1 MIARIKQKMF
11 NKAQLKSTGLNKTG
25 LNKTWLNKS
34 WFLQQLKVNTVALIS
49 LITAIVG
56 ISYNTWRDQQ
66 NEVND
71 NMRKAA
77 FEVLTDLGELQTIV
91 NYAHFQQDS
100 ARGDP
105 IEGWKHVVMVRDLG
119 RLLTPDAAK
128 SAENLYISWQGNWE
142 NLGTDKQTELLIS
155 KQITQTRK
163 AVLTTIDGLK

>member
-1 MIARIKQKMF
+1 MVARFKQTWF
-11 NKAQLKSTGLNKTG
+11 NKT
-25 LNKTWLNKS
+25 
-34 WFLQQLKVNTVALIS
+34 WFLQQLKLNTVALIS
-49 LITAIVG
+49 LVTAIVG

-66 NEVND
+66 NEIND

-100 ARGDP
+100 TRGHP

-119 RLLTPDAAK
+119 HLLTPDAAK
-128 SAENLYISWQGNWE
+128 AADDLYANWQGNWE
-142 NLGTDKQTELLIS
+142 NLGNDQQTELLIS

-163 AVLTTIDGLK
+163 AVLTTIDSLK

>member
-1 MIARIKQKMF
+1 MVARFKQRWF
-11 NKAQLKSTGLNKTG
+11 NKA
-25 LNKTWLNKS
+25 

-49 LITAIVG
+49 LVTAIVG

-66 NEVND
+66 NEIND

-91 NYAHFQQDS
+91 NYAHFQQNN

-119 RLLTPDAAK
+119 HLLTPEAAK
-128 SAENLYISWQGNWE
+128 ASDDLYASWQVNWEQLSTDKRAENMISQ
-142 NLGTDKQTELLIS
+142 
-155 KQITQTRK
+155 QIMQTRK
-163 AVLTTIDGLK
+163 AVLTTIDSLK